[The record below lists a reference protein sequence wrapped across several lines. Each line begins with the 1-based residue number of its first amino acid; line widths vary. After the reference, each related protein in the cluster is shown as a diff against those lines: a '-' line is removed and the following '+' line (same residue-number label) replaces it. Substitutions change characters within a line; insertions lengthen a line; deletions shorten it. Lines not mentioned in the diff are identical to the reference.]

1 MGIGAW
7 IGQGPS
13 MDDIHLAAFY
23 SRKFKSAEM
32 NYFLTDKETLAV
44 IDRLSH
50 FQPQLSGT
58 KFMILTDHMA
68 ALAFPDK
75 TLLDD
80 KHARWL
86 ATFNTFDCEIKYLK
100 GTKNVLTNAL
110 SRYFKK
116 PEELPQLIKP
126 QPTPKP
132 TRQDKKPPQF
142 ISINGFIPPTN
153 TLCLPDMSSYQPTV
167 FVSSVAVTTRSKS
180 EKAAVEGLNK
190 LKDAQWDT
198 QANGSTFD

>member
-7 IGQGPS
+7 IGQGQS
-13 MDDIHLAAFY
+13 MDDIHPAAFY

-32 NYFLTDKETLAV
+32 NYSVTDKETLAV
-44 IDRLSH
+44 IDGLLH
-50 FQPQLSGT
+50 FQPQLSGM
-58 KFMILTDHMA
+58 KFTILTNHMA

-86 ATFNTFDCEIKYLK
+86 ETYNTFNYEIKYLE
-100 GTKNVLTNAL
+100 GTRNVLANAL

-126 QPTPKP
+126 HPTPKP
-132 TRQDKKPPQF
+132 TKQNNKLPQF
-142 ISINGFIPPTN
+142 TSINGFIPSTN
-153 TLCLPDMSSYQPTV
+153 TFNPQNMSSYQLPV
-167 FVSSVAVTTRSKS
+167 IVSSTAVTTRSKS
-180 EKAAVEGLNK
+180 VEAAAERLMD
-190 LKDAQWDT
+190 LKDAK
-198 QANGSTFD
+198 